1 MVWSVV
7 NIFCKAYLCKLI
19 NLLLNNLELYIM
31 TIYQSAGNETYITP
45 AIEVIVMQCEQCLA
59 GSPALEDVGN
69 TNDEIEW

>member
-1 MVWSVV
+1 
-7 NIFCKAYLCKLI
+7 
-19 NLLLNNLELYIM
+19 M
-31 TIYQSAGNETYITP
+31 TICQSSGNETYITP